1 MCSGSSSG
9 MTGSGCCQICA
20 TCAQTAQQT
29 ETRIF
34 ASTARLRESQ
44 WTLQHSPYGQG
55 LQRYNIRGSNVMG
68 NTTYSAQVMIA
79 DVCRKYR
86 QLESTRLAALR
97 EGAAAEYTK
106 VRAQQDVL
114 ADLLDRWNVSIE
126 DAGIDYNALDL

>member
-1 MCSGSSSG
+1 MCSGSLSG

-29 ETRIF
+29 ETQIS

-44 WTLQHSPYGQG
+44 WMLQQSPYGQEW
-55 LQRYNIRGSNVMG
+55 QNYNIKGSNAMTD
-68 NTTYSAQVMIA
+68 TTYSAKLMVA

-86 QLESTRLAALR
+86 QLENTRIAALR
-97 EGAAAEYTK
+97 EGAAAEYAK

-114 ADLLDRWNVSIE
+114 ADLLDRWNVSVE
-126 DAGIDYNALDL
+126 EAGMDYNALDL

>member
-1 MCSGSSSG
+1 
-9 MTGSGCCQICA
+9 
-20 TCAQTAQQT
+20 
-29 ETRIF
+29 
-34 ASTARLRESQ
+34 
-44 WTLQHSPYGQG
+44 
-55 LQRYNIRGSNVMG
+55 MG

-97 EGAAAEYTK
+97 EGEAAEYAK

-114 ADLLDRWNVSIE
+114 ADLLDRWDVSIE